1 MKIDTKYF
9 GEIEIDND
17 KIIHFENGIMGFE
30 EYKDF
35 TLLYDS
41 EAEKKPFFSWLQCV
55 TEKSLAFPVVN
66 PLNVIKDYNPVVED
80 ALLEPL
86 GELKDEDIVLL
97 VFATIP
103 KNVKDASVNSPQP
116 HTGACRSAPKS
127 GRFSCRFCRP
137 SLLCSAKCFWFRRR
151 HSPF

>member
-103 KNVKDASVNSPQP
+103 KDVKDASVNMK
-116 HTGACRSAPKS
+116 APVIV
-127 GRFSCRFCRP
+127 
-137 SLLCSAKCFWFRRR
+137 
-151 HSPF
+151 

>member
-9 GEIEIDND
+9 GEIEIDD
-17 KIIHFENGIMGFE
+17 GKIIHFENGIMGFE

-66 PLNVIKDYNPVVED
+66 PLNVINFFILYI
-80 ALLEPL
+80 
-86 GELKDEDIVLL
+86 G
-97 VFATIP
+97 
-103 KNVKDASVNSPQP
+103 NSPP
-116 HTGACRSAPKS
+116 YFRLCRKITYLILLHLFHPLMLFYFHPVSAYK
-127 GRFSCRFCRP
+127 FP
-137 SLLCSAKCFWFRRR
+137 SYI
-151 HSPF
+151 

>member
-86 GELKDEDIVLL
+86 GELKDEDIVSSC
-97 VFATIP
+97 VCHYTKGCKRCIS
-103 KNVKDASVNSPQP
+103 KHES
-116 HTGACRSAPKS
+116 TGHSKCSKWKS
-127 GRFSCRFCRP
+127 YPGNT
-137 SLLCSAKCFWFRRR
+137 
-151 HSPF
+151 